1 MLIFRKKNKN
11 INFLNRD
18 FEKTEKSIEEYR
30 NEILMHTREKDKL
43 ERNIPASIVIGPYYI
58 FAQKLREALS
68 NKRKLLIEALLLSQ
82 TKKARTKTEELN
94 DTFRDVQRK
103 LFEKANNIEDLAEHR
118 EWMKSVPEQLDD
130 KKVITNNEN

>member
-1 MLIFRKKNKN
+1 
-11 INFLNRD
+11 
-18 FEKTEKSIEEYR
+18 
-30 NEILMHTREKDKL
+30 
-43 ERNIPASIVIGPYYI
+43 
-58 FAQKLREALS
+58 
-68 NKRKLLIEALLLSQ
+68 LSQ